1 MLPSANYSEP
11 SEGTAP
17 INYSGRLDENVRQ
30 GQVIQQLNDQD
41 KGLATL
47 AEQLIVLADRLQPVY
62 QGNTDIAKSEE
73 TNRPSLA
80 PIAER
85 LYGHNDRIRIA
96 GELVNTLIEG
106 LQI

>member
-1 MLPSANYSEP
+1 MYTQEPTTYEDPSSYP
-11 SEGTAP
+11 SENAALA
-17 INYSGRLDENVRQ
+17 RE

-41 KGLATL
+41 KLLAMF
-47 AEQLIVLADRLQPVY
+47 AEQLAVLADRLQPIY
-62 QGNTDIAKSEE
+62 QDNTDIAKSEE

-85 LYGHNDRIRIA
+85 LYGHNNRIRKA
-96 GELVNTLIEG
+96 SELVNTLIEG